1 MNYAWGTDAVPF
13 QLIED
18 QLNIRKKGRT
28 RFGLGDELPLQ
39 LTIDT
44 PYQVVSG
51 SPRFTLIGAP
61 PGATILW
68 SSYKDGAPTAEFNTS
83 YNQQIGSNGTA
94 RLDGGA
100 WTAADVGTWT
110 KEVLIQSPDGTN
122 NRAMVQFRVSAA
134 PTPTSLPSPS
144 AQPASDFWTT
154 PLFSLGDVEVTPAV
168 AGIGLAALYF
178 FTKKK

>member
-1 MNYAWGTDAVPF
+1 M
-13 QLIED
+13 
-18 QLNIRKKGRT
+18 
-28 RFGLGDELPLQ
+28 FGLGEAVPLQ

-44 PYQVVSG
+44 PYQVVAG
-51 SPRFTLIGAP
+51 APKFTLIGAP

-68 SSYKDGAPTAEFNTS
+68 SSYKDGIATAEFNAS
-83 YNQQIGSNGTA
+83 YGQLVEANGTA
-94 RLDGGA
+94 RLDGGP

-110 KEVLIQSPDGTN
+110 KEVLIQSPDGAN

-134 PTPTSLPSPS
+134 SSPTTPASPS
-144 AQPASDFWTT
+144 AQPVGSFWEN
-154 PLFSLGDVEVTPAV
+154 PLFSIGDFEVTPAA

>member
-1 MNYAWGTDAVPF
+1 M
-13 QLIED
+13 
-18 QLNIRKKGRT
+18 
-28 RFGLGDELPLQ
+28 FGLGDALPLS

-44 PYQVVSG
+44 PYQVVG
-51 SPRFTLIGAP
+51 GAPKFTLIGAP

-68 SSYKDGAPTAEFNTS
+68 SSYKDGVATAEFNAS
-83 YNQQIGSNGTA
+83 YGQAVEANGTS

-100 WTAADVGTWT
+100 WTDADIGTWT

-134 PTPTSLPSPS
+134 PSSTSGGTVP
-144 AQPASDFWTT
+144 QPVGSFWEN
-154 PLFSLGDVEVTPAV
+154 PLFSIGDFQVTPAV

>member
-1 MNYAWGTDAVPF
+1 M
-13 QLIED
+13 
-18 QLNIRKKGRT
+18 
-28 RFGLGDELPLQ
+28 FGLGEAVPLQ

-51 SPRFTLIGAP
+51 APKFTLIGAP

-68 SSYKDGAPTAEFNTS
+68 SSYKDGAPTAEFNS
-83 YNQQIGSNGTA
+83 AYNQTIEPNGTA

-100 WTAADVGTWT
+100 WTSADVGTWI
-110 KEVLIQSPDGTN
+110 KEVLVQAPDGTN

-134 PTPTSLPSPS
+134 PSSTTSPAPA
-144 AQPASDFWTT
+144 AQPANDFWTT
-154 PLFSLGDVEVTPAV
+154 PLFSLGDFDVTPV
-168 AGIGLAALYF
+168 IAGVGLAALYF

>member
-1 MNYAWGTDAVPF
+1 M
-13 QLIED
+13 
-18 QLNIRKKGRT
+18 
-28 RFGLGDELPLQ
+28 FGLGEALPLS

-44 PYQVVSG
+44 PFQAVAG
-51 SPRFTLIGAP
+51 APKFTLVGAP

-68 SSYKDGAPTAEFNTS
+68 SSYKDGVATAEFNAS
-83 YNQQIGSNGTA
+83 YGQLVEANGTA

-100 WTAADVGTWT
+100 WTAADVGNWT

-134 PTPTSLPSPS
+134 SPTPSGTVSP
-144 AQPASDFWTT
+144 AQQPVSNFWEN
-154 PLFSLGDVEVTPAV
+154 PLFSIGDFEVTPAI
-168 AGIGLAALYF
+168 AGIGLAALYL